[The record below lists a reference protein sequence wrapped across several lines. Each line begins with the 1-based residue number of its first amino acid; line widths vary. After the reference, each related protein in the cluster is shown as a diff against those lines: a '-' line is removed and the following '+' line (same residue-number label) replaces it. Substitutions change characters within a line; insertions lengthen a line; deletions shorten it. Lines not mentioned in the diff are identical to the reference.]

1 MKDEW
6 TIEQADNG
14 MIVRAS
20 DFVQVIEDS
29 HTDNSKSRDNLI
41 KELGNMLYEDIRQ
54 VMDGEI
60 TNIVNVTIKVERND

>member
-29 HTDNSKSRDNLI
+29 HTDNSKNRDNLI
-41 KELGNMLYEDIRQ
+41 KELGNMLYADIIQ